1 MYPKLFKTAEERE
14 SNPGR
19 ESLILERLPQVK
31 LIASRIHDKLPV
43 SVCLDDLISA
53 GVLGL
58 IDAVDHFDPSLNV
71 KLKTYAEHKIRGAIL
86 DSLRSL
92 DWAPRNK
99 RRKSK
104 LIETAIIS
112 AERRL
117 QRTAAEEEVSAE
129 LAISLKEYRQ
139 WLVEIRGINLVP
151 MEQGGTGPGEGT
163 DVLRFVS
170 DEEDQWPSSLLERA
184 ELKRLVAEAID
195 RLPGVE
201 RTIVA
206 LYYQQELTLRQI
218 SRIVQLHET
227 RVSQLKSQ
235 AVLRMRAALSGK
247 WPTVGGS
254 GAA

>member
-1 MYPKLFKTAEERE
+1 MMEARE
-14 SNPGR
+14 GSPGR
-19 ESLILERLPQVK
+19 DSLILDRLPQVK
-31 LIASRIHDKLPV
+31 LIASRIHDKLPG

-104 LIETAIIS
+104 LIEAAITS
-112 AERRL
+112 AEKRL
-117 QRTAAEEEVSAE
+117 QRVVTEEEVSVE
-129 LAISLKEYRQ
+129 LAVSLAEYRQ

-163 DVLRFVS
+163 DVLRFIS
-170 DEEDQWPSSLLERA
+170 DDEDQWPSSLFERA
-184 ELKRLVAEAID
+184 ELKRLVAAAIE
-195 RLPGVE
+195 RLPEVE
-201 RTIVA
+201 RTIVT
-206 LYYQQELTLRQI
+206 LYYHQELTLR
-218 SRIVQLHET
+218 RIARVVQLHET

-235 AVLRMRAALSGK
+235 AVLRMRAALRAR
-247 WPTVGGS
+247 WPTVAGS
-254 GAA
+254 GGA

>member
-1 MYPKLFKTAEERE
+1 MYPKLSKTAEERE
-14 SNPGR
+14 SDPGR
-19 ESLILERLPQVK
+19 ENLILDRLPQVK

-104 LIETAIIS
+104 LIETAITS
-112 AERRL
+112 AEKRL
-117 QRTAAEEEVSAE
+117 QRTAVEEEVSAE
-129 LAISLKEYRQ
+129 LAISIEEYRR

-151 MEQGGTGPGEGT
+151 MEQGGMGPGEGT
-163 DVLRFVS
+163 DVLRFIS
-170 DEEDQWPSSLLERA
+170 DEEDQWPSSLFERA
-184 ELKRLVAEAID
+184 ELKRLVAATID
-195 RLPGVE
+195 RLPEVE
-201 RTIVA
+201 RTIVT

-218 SRIVQLHET
+218 ARVVQLHET

-235 AVLRMRAALSGK
+235 AVLRMRAALCGK